1 MEESLLTVKTK
12 LIRLLLKQ
20 KWGKARR
27 FLKTRAGIQHAR
39 QTDGYGVCA
48 LSIALA
54 NRPPVDIVK
63 TLLEI
68 EPALSLKVDRCGMIP
83 LHMACRCGASF
94 AVIKTLL
101 EHDKGASAQVV
112 DLQKKSPL
120 HYSAKYI
127 CEPLELERSVCSN
140 RISSIGSGSTWL
152 ERTHRLSS
160 GKHSN
165 KNMSGLSDSTVMS
178 MAPEEFQDQLQA
190 IQELVS
196 VEPEIVMC
204 ADINGD
210 TPIDILQDCKADHPK
225 GPKWE
230 RADIVC
236 EILRAVSLQVYREH
250 KSKCEKRGN
259 ASADTSSSGSVPN
272 VAGSSNSSSVSS
284 GFSQLDIDSAGH
296 SQMELSA
303 CSPYE
308 GVSRP
313 KKSFKS
319 YLLGP

>member
-1 MEESLLTVKTK
+1 MDDSLLTVKTK

-27 FLKTRAGIQHAR
+27 FLKQRSGIQQAR

-54 NRPPVDIVK
+54 NRPPVDLVK

-68 EPALSLKVDRCGMIP
+68 EPSLSLKVDRCGMIP

-101 EHDKGASAQVV
+101 EHDKGASAQII
-112 DLQKKSPL
+112 DFQKKSPL
-120 HYSAKYI
+120 HYSAKYV

-140 RISSIGSGSTWL
+140 RTSLESASTWN
-152 ERTHRLSS
+152 RTHPSAGGRTS
-160 GKHSN
+160 GRTSA
-165 KNMSGLSDSTVMS
+165 LSDSTVMS

-196 VEPEIVMC
+196 VAPEVVLC
-204 ADINGD
+204 ADVFDD

-236 EILRAVSLQVYREH
+236 EVLRAVSLQVYKVQ
-250 KSKCEKRGN
+250 KSTCERRGN
-259 ASADTSSSGSVPN
+259 ATGDQSCGSSVPN
-272 VAGSSNSSSVSS
+272 VVGSSNGSSGNSVSS
-284 GFSQLDIDSAGH
+284 FSQWEIDSQ
-296 SQMELSA
+296 SFNQMDLSA
-303 CSPYE
+303 CSPSDE
-308 GVSRP
+308 MLHRP
-313 KKSFKS
+313 KKSAWNF
-319 YLLGP
+319 LG